1 MTGSLGFK
9 GPQSSSDHL
18 IVHPLVLGHLL
29 TILAHGAPTGAL
41 TPLAVVVGVDTC
53 NRPMVM
59 HMLYHASD
67 ADRPSGSPAYW

>member
-29 TILAHGAPTGAL
+29 TILAHGAPAGAL
-41 TPLAVVVGVDTC
+41 TPLAVVVSVDT
-53 NRPMVM
+53 
-59 HMLYHASD
+59 Y
-67 ADRPSGSPAYW
+67 DRSSLKFNNHGKQSMRTLNEPSP

>member
-53 NRPMVM
+53 NRVRVL
-59 HMLYHASD
+59 HMI
-67 ADRPSGSPAYW
+67 

>member
-29 TILAHGAPTGAL
+29 TILAHGAPASAL

-53 NRPMVM
+53 NRVRFM
-59 HMLYHASD
+59 HMFQSD
-67 ADRPSGSPAYW
+67 AD